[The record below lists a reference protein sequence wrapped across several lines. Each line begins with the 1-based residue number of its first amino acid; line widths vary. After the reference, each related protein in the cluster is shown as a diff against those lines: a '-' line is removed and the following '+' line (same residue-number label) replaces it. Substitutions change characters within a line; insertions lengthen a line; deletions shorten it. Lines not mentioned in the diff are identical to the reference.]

1 MATARAAQTSRYRLV
16 DLAGQGQYGQV
27 YLAVNRESGE
37 LVAIKVLSERQLLTR
52 GFLRELNFL
61 LTLQHPHVV
70 GCQAIDYIRVH
81 HSPQVSRSLVMDYCA
96 GGTLRSLLEQE
107 QALPLTTAL
116 RLTLDVLAALT
127 YAHHRGILHC
137 DLKPENILL
146 EVTATGWQA
155 KVSDFGVAR
164 LIEEVKGSGQTGS
177 PAYMAPERF
186 YGQTMPA
193 SDLYAVGILMY
204 EMIVGDRP
212 FHGTP
217 AELMAAHLSR
227 PYTLPE
233 GLPFLVRSI
242 IAKAL
247 DKLPQRR
254 YKSAAEMTM
263 AVQLALEVIEAER
276 HEQPLLFSRAP
287 AAVWLGEPQG
297 SSLPLPPQQ
306 VASTA
311 TKFYGVVGDRLW
323 AWQARETVP
332 EATGQWPL
340 PPLPMQLYGGEVS
353 AWLRI
358 NVLPPQLFCIH
369 DQLIPLDCHLRS
381 TLNQLAIDATG
392 YWCAETQI
400 DSAAAELQL
409 HVQLINGQGQRTL
422 RCQWHGQT
430 FVDTLLLNRRYGVV
444 IGRSQHPETE
454 HTITHFQLFDRR
466 GHWRLYTQL
475 PAHLT
480 WFTPAQRQ
488 PWQLAAFEDHPQ
500 QPLLMLLH
508 LRPWRIQRLGLRF
521 RPQFL
526 CATPWGYVVA
536 DRHSLNLVTH
546 SGEIVGTAES
556 EQEIDGLGFTGDR
569 HLWLI
574 RHHQDKY
581 VLQTWDITTWEIDL
595 IL

>member
-1 MATARAAQTSRYRLV
+1 MATARPAQTSRYRLV

-37 LVAIKVLSERQLLTR
+37 LVAIKVLNERQLLTR

-81 HSPQVSRSLVMDYCA
+81 HSSQVSRSLVMDYCA

-164 LIEEVKGSGQTGS
+164 LIEDVKGSGQTGS

-193 SDLYAVGILMY
+193 SDLYAVGILLY

-217 AELMAAHLSR
+217 AELMVAHLSR
-227 PYTLPE
+227 PYPLPE
-233 GLPFLVRSI
+233 ELPFLVRSI

-276 HEQPLLFSRAP
+276 HEQPLLFSRSP

-297 SSLPLPPQQ
+297 YSLAGPPQQ
-306 VASTA
+306 FASTA

-323 AWQARETVP
+323 VWQARETVP
-332 EATGQWPL
+332 AEIGQWPL
-340 PPLPMQLYGGEVS
+340 PPLPTQLYSGEVS

-358 NVLPPQLFCIH
+358 NGLPPQLFCIH

-381 TLNQLAIDATG
+381 ALSRLAIDATG

-422 RCQWHGQT
+422 RCQWHGRT
-430 FVDTLLLNRRYGVV
+430 FVDTLLLSRRYGVV
-444 IGRSQHPETE
+444 ISRSQHPETA
-454 HTITHFQLFDRR
+454 HATTHFQLFDRR
-466 GHWRLYTQL
+466 GHWRLYIQL

-480 WFTPAQRQ
+480 LFTPAHHQ

-500 QPLLMLLH
+500 QPLLVLLH
-508 LRPWRIQRLGLRF
+508 LRPWRVQRLGLGF

-536 DRHSLNLVTH
+536 GRHRLHLVTH
-546 SGEIVGTAES
+546 RGEIVGTAES

-574 RHHQDKY
+574 RQHQGGS

>member
-37 LVAIKVLSERQLLTR
+37 LVAIKVLNERQLLTR

-70 GCQAIDYIRVH
+70 GWQAIDYIPLR
-81 HSPQVSRSLVMDYCA
+81 HSAQPSRSVVMDYCA
-96 GGTLRSLLEQE
+96 GGTLRSLLDQE
-107 QALPLTTAL
+107 QALPLMTAL
-116 RLTLDVLAALT
+116 QLTLDILAALA

-146 EVTATGWQA
+146 EMTPTGWRA

-193 SDLYAVGILMY
+193 SDLYAVGILLY

-217 AELMAAHLSR
+217 AELMTAHLSR

-233 GLPFLVRSI
+233 GLPFLVRRI
-242 IAKAL
+242 LTKAL

-263 AVQLALEVIEAER
+263 AVQLALEVVTAER
-276 HEQPLLFSRAP
+276 HEQPLLFSKSA
-287 AAVWLGEPQG
+287 AAVRLEEPQG
-297 SSLPLPPQQ
+297 YSLRMPPQQ

-311 TKFYGVVGDRLW
+311 TGFYGVVGDRLW
-323 AWQARETVP
+323 AWQVRETGP
-332 EATGQWPL
+332 EEMGQWPL
-340 PPLPMQLYGGEVS
+340 PPLPLRLYGGEVR
-353 AWLRI
+353 AWLQI
-358 NVLPPQLFCIH
+358 NGLPPQLFGIH
-369 DQLIPLDCHLRS
+369 DRLIPLGCRLHS
-381 TLNQLAIDATG
+381 ALNRLTVDAGG
-392 YWCAETQI
+392 YWCVETEI
-400 DSAAAELQL
+400 DPAGGQLQL
-409 HVQLINGQGQRTL
+409 HLQLMNGQGQRTL
-422 RCQWHGQT
+422 RCQWQGRT

-444 IGRSQHPETE
+444 ISRSQHPEAE
-454 HTITHFQLFDRR
+454 HATTSFQLFDRR
-466 GHWRLYTQL
+466 GHWQVSTQL
-475 PAHLT
+475 PVHLT
-480 WFTPAQRQ
+480 LFTPAWQRR
-488 PWQLAAFEDHPQ
+488 WQVAAFEDHPQ
-500 QPLLMLLH
+500 QPLLVLLH
-508 LRPWRIQRLGLRF
+508 LRPWRVQRLGLQF

-536 DRHSLNLVTH
+536 GRHRLNLVAH
-546 SGEIVGTAES
+546 SGEIVGAAES
-556 EQEIDGLGFTGDR
+556 EQEIYGLGFTGDR

-574 RHHQDKY
+574 RRHHNEY
-581 VLQTWDITTWEIDL
+581 LLQTWDITTWPIDL

>member
-1 MATARAAQTSRYRLV
+1 MATARTAQTSRYRLV
-16 DLAGQGQYGQV
+16 DLAGQGQYGKV
-27 YLAVNRESGE
+27 YLAVNRESGD
-37 LVAIKVLSERQLLTR
+37 LVAIKVLSEQQLLTR

-70 GCQAIDYIRVH
+70 GCQAIDYIRVR

-116 RLTLDVLAALT
+116 RLTLDILAALA

-164 LIEEVKGSGQTGS
+164 LIEDVKGSGQTGS

-186 YGQTMPA
+186 YGQTLPA

-217 AELMAAHLSR
+217 AELMTAHLSR

-242 IAKAL
+242 ITKAL

-276 HEQPLLFSRAP
+276 HEQPLLFSRSP

-297 SSLPLPPQQ
+297 YSLAIPPQQ

-311 TKFYGVVGDRLW
+311 TRFYGVVGDRLW

-332 EATGQWPL
+332 EEMGQWPL
-340 PPLPMQLYGGEVS
+340 PPLPIQLYGGEVS
-353 AWLRI
+353 TWLRI

-369 DQLIPLDCHLRS
+369 DQLIPLDCRLHS
-381 TLNQLAIDATG
+381 SLNQLAIDATG
-392 YWCAETQI
+392 YWCAETEI

-422 RCQWHGQT
+422 RCQWYGRT

-444 IGRSQHPETE
+444 ISRSHHPETE
-454 HTITHFQLFDRR
+454 HATTHFQLFDRR

-480 WFTPAQRQ
+480 LLTPAHHQ

-508 LRPWRIQRLGLRF
+508 LRPWRVQRLGLRF

-536 DRHSLNLVTH
+536 GRHRLNLVTH
-546 SGEIVGTAES
+546 GGEIVGTAES
-556 EQEIDGLGFTGDR
+556 EQEICGLGFTGDR

-574 RHHQDKY
+574 RHYQDKY
-581 VLQTWDITTWEIDL
+581 VLQTWDIATWEIDL

>member
-1 MATARAAQTSRYRLV
+1 MATAHAAQTSRYRLL

-37 LVAIKVLSERQLLTR
+37 LVAIKVLNERQLLTR

-70 GCQAIDYIRVH
+70 GCQAIDYIRLR
-81 HSPQVSRSLVMDYCA
+81 HSSQASRSLVMDYCA
-96 GGTLRSLLEQE
+96 GGTLRSLLDQE

-116 RLTLDVLAALT
+116 RLTLDILAALA

-146 EVTATGWQA
+146 EVTAMGWQA

-164 LIEEVKGSGQTGS
+164 LIEDVKGSGQTGS

-217 AELMAAHLSR
+217 AELMTAHLSR
-227 PYTLPE
+227 PYFLPE

-242 IAKAL
+242 LTKAL

-254 YKSAAEMTM
+254 YKSAAEMAM
-263 AVQLALEVIEAER
+263 AVQLALEVAEAER
-276 HEQPLLFSRAP
+276 REQSLLFSNSP
-287 AAVWLGEPQG
+287 AAVWLGEPEG
-297 SSLPLPPQQ
+297 DPLRVLPQQ
-306 VASTA
+306 VASAA
-311 TKFYGVVGDRLW
+311 TTFYGVLGDRLW
-323 AWQARETVP
+323 AWQASEPVP
-332 EATGQWPL
+332 DVIRQWPL
-340 PPLPMQLYGGEVS
+340 PPLPLQLYGGEVS

-358 NVLPPQLFCIH
+358 NGLPPQLFHIY
-369 DQLIPLDCHLRS
+369 DQLIPLGCCLHS
-381 TLNQLAIDATG
+381 SLNKFAIDASG

-400 DSAAAELQL
+400 DPAGAQLQL

-422 RCQWHGQT
+422 RCEWHGRT

-444 IGRSQHPETE
+444 ISRSQHPEAE
-454 HTITHFQLFDRR
+454 HATTHFQLFDRR

-480 WFTPAQRQ
+480 LFTPAHHQ

-536 DRHSLNLVTH
+536 GRHSLNLVTH
-546 SGEIVGTAES
+546 GGEIVGTAET
-556 EQEIDGLGFTGDR
+556 EEEICGLGFTGDR

-574 RHHQDKY
+574 RQHESQY

>member
-1 MATARAAQTSRYRLV
+1 MATAHAALSSRYRLV

-27 YLAVNRESGE
+27 YLAVHRQSGE
-37 LVAIKVLSERQLLTR
+37 LVAIKVLNEQQLLTR

-70 GCQAIDYIRVH
+70 GCQAIDYICLPT
-81 HSPQVSRSLVMDYCA
+81 SPRTRRSLVMDYCV
-96 GGTLRSLLEQE
+96 GGTLRSLLDQE
-107 QALPLTTAL
+107 QALPLATAL
-116 RLTLDVLAALT
+116 RLALDILSALA

-164 LIEEVKGSGQTGS
+164 LIEDVKGSGQTGS

-186 YGQTMPA
+186 YGQTLPA
-193 SDLYAVGILMY
+193 SDLYAVGILLY

-233 GLPFLVRSI
+233 GLPFLVRSL

-254 YKSAAEMTM
+254 YKSAGAMTM
-263 AVQLALEVIEAER
+263 AVQLALEVIEAEC
-276 HEQPLLFSRAP
+276 HGQPLLFSRSP
-287 AAVWLGEPQG
+287 ATVWLGEPQG
-297 SSLPLPPQQ
+297 FSLPRPPQQ
-306 VASTA
+306 LASTA
-311 TKFYGVVGDRLW
+311 TRFYGVVGDRLW
-323 AWQARETVP
+323 AWQSRDSQP
-332 EATGQWPL
+332 EVIGQWPL
-340 PPLPMQLYGGEVS
+340 PPLPLQLYGGEFR
-353 AWLRI
+353 AWLRLQG
-358 NVLPPQLFCIH
+358 LPPRLYCI
-369 DQLIPLDCHLRS
+369 DEQQIPLGCRLLS
-381 TLNQLAIDATG
+381 THNSLAIDTSG
-392 YWCAETQI
+392 YWCAETEI
-400 DSAAAELQL
+400 DPDVGTLTL
-409 HVQLINGQGQRTL
+409 HIQRLHGQGERTL
-422 RCQWHGQT
+422 RCAWQGRVW
-430 FVDTLLLNRRYGVV
+430 VDTLLLNRRYGAV
-444 IGRSQHPETE
+444 ISRSQDPETA
-454 HTITHFQLFDRR
+454 HPITHFQLFDRR
-466 GHWRLYTQL
+466 GHWRLSTQL

-480 WFTPAQRQ
+480 LFTPAHHQ
-488 PWQLAAFEDHPQ
+488 PWQVAAFEDHPQ

-536 DRHSLNLVTH
+536 GRHSLNLVTH
-546 SGEIVGTAES
+546 RGEIVGTADS
-556 EQEIDGLGFTGDR
+556 EQEIEGLGFTGDR

-574 RHHQDKY
+574 RRQGGGC
-581 VLQTWDITTWEIDL
+581 LIQTWDITTWDINL